1 MATWDLSKT
10 KHHVLI
16 CNGSSCNQV
25 GAAIRREISNQDLD
39 EFIHTTRTRCNGRC
53 HDKCVVIAYPNGTWY
68 KDLKPEDTKI
78 FIDSLMNEQDETGK
92 VSHLFSNE
100 GFQRTEGIV
109 TGISKEKEKVMK
121 VSKKHLMEEC
131 NNGINETQ

>member
-1 MATWDLSKT
+1 MNMATWDLSKT

-25 GAAIRREISNQDLD
+25 GAEELTQAIRKEISGQDLD

-53 HDKCVVIAYPNGTWY
+53 HDKCVVVAYPNGTWY

-78 FIDSLMNEQDETGK
+78 FIDSLMNGKDETGK

-121 VSKKHLMEEC
+121 VSRKH
-131 NNGINETQ
+131 

>member
-1 MATWDLSKT
+1 MSKT

-16 CNGSSCNQV
+16 CNGGSCNQV
-25 GAAIRREISNQDLD
+25 GVEELTQAIRREISNQDLD

-53 HDKCVVIAYPNGTWY
+53 HDKCVVVAYPNGTWS

-78 FIDSLMNEQDETGK
+78 FINSLMNEQDETGK

-121 VSKKHLMEEC
+121 VSKKH
-131 NNGINETQ
+131 